1 MNGKWLVLTILLALA
16 GVAVYEYVLL
26 QGLAPA

>member
-1 MNGKWLVLTILLALA
+1 MSGKLLVLTILLVLA
-16 GVAVYEYVLL
+16 GVAVYEWTLL